1 MKKYLLSLSISLLSL
16 GAFAQIKTP
25 QPSPVSTIKQEFGL
39 GEISISYARPAAKGR
54 VIFGDLVPYDKLWRT
69 GANASTK
76 ITFTDDVMIDGNK
89 LSAGEYALYTIPGKA
104 DWTIIFHKDT
114 KMWGLG
120 NPGDYKEEN
129 DALRVKVKSQITPYS
144 TESFT
149 ISLSDIMPTSSN
161 LNIEW
166 ERTKVSVK
174 ITTDIDAKVQA
185 SIEKTLNPKPNGN
198 AYYSAASYYY
208 ENDKDMNKALE
219 WINMAIA
226 QRADAFWMVHLKAKI
241 LKKMN
246 NNAAAIEAANLSKEI
261 ANKAGNA
268 DYVAL
273 NDKLIAEI
281 NAPAKD
287 TKSKKK

>member
-1 MKKYLLSLSISLLSL
+1 MKKYLLSLSIAVLSL

-25 QPSPVSTIKQEFGL
+25 QPSPTANVKQEFGL
-39 GEISISYARPAAKGR
+39 GEISISYARPAVKGR
-54 VIFGDLVPYDKLWRT
+54 VIFGDLVPYDKIWRT
-69 GANASTK
+69 GANASSK
-76 ITFTDDVMIDGNK
+76 ITFSDDVMIEGNK
-89 LSAGEYALYTIPGKA
+89 LAAGEYALYTIPGKA
-104 DWTIIFHKDT
+104 EWTIIFHKDT

-120 NPGDYKEEN
+120 NPGDYKESN
-129 DALRVKVKSQITPYS
+129 DALRVKVKPQTTPYL

-149 ISLSDIMPTSSN
+149 ISLSDIAATSAN

-166 ERTKVSVK
+166 EKTKVSVK
-174 ITTDIDAKVQA
+174 VTTDIDAKVQA

-198 AYYSAASYYY
+198 AYFSAASYYY

-219 WINMAIA
+219 WVNMAIA

-246 NNAAAIEAANLSKEI
+246 NNAAAIEAANLSKDL
-261 ANKAGNA
+261 ASKAGSA

-281 NAPAKD
+281 NASAKD